1 MPARTKSVRVV
12 QGLTSDS
19 GPAGTREVVANGT
32 VSQPETLP
40 SPPPPPLLNLVSRWL
55 HFRGELHS
63 LFVSAPTHGTIDNG
77 TFKMAIESSPKYSTV
92 LVGIVKENIS
102 IELKVK

>member
-63 LFVSAPTHGTIDNG
+63 LYVSGL
-77 TFKMAIESSPKYSTV
+77 MPKAV
-92 LVGIVKENIS
+92 LLFLSRICS
-102 IELKVK
+102 DL